1 MKYKCPLLVV
11 SDIQRSR
18 SFYEDLLGLKVIVD
32 FGENITFQGD
42 FAIHLKSHYQ
52 KLIDN
57 KEIQHGGN
65 NFEIYFEEDDLEG
78 IVQLLKGN
86 GITFVHELREQ
97 PWKQRVVR
105 FYDPDHHIIEVG
117 ESMENTVFRLHNEG
131 WSVDEISA
139 STLMPP
145 QFVEQAIGSY
155 KKQQAG
161 G

>member
-131 WSVDEISA
+131 WSVDEISV

-145 QFVEQAIGSY
+145 QFVEQAIVSH
-155 KKQQAG
+155 KKQ
-161 G
+161 

>member
-32 FGENITFQGD
+32 FGENITFHGD

-131 WSVDEISA
+131 WSVDEISV

-145 QFVEQAIGSY
+145 QFVEQAIVSH
-155 KKQQAG
+155 KKQ
-161 G
+161 